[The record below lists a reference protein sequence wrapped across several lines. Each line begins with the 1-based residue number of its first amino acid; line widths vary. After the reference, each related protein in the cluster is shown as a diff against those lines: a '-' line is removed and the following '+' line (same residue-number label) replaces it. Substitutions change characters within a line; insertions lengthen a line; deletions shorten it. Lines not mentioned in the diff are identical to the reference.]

1 MREGTTK
8 DRDMWKDKREAQ
20 RGRKREKRWKV
31 KGERPRR
38 ETGRQSEISVR
49 LGRHGG
55 GRRGRW
61 GPAKAF

>member
-38 ETGRQSEISVR
+38 EIGDNLDSSTT
-49 LGRHGG
+49 
-55 GRRGRW
+55 
-61 GPAKAF
+61 

>member
-31 KGERPRR
+31 KGCGMVCRAQE
-38 ETGRQSEISVR
+38 EELTWDGRGSVS
-49 LGRHGG
+49 
-55 GRRGRW
+55 
-61 GPAKAF
+61 